1 MIPSLIPNPLFD
13 YHQLFNLLLP
23 VASLLVAAGLL
34 SVFQRADTVPD
45 QLRGLVQ
52 VTAVVAL
59 LANFDLAVQTAK
71 TATQQ
76 IVEKGLK
83 ASPEKLLPKFAGKL
97 MASEEKPATGL
108 WSKITQAGT
117 HLFHALLAALI
128 GFIALLAMVFF
139 FLAYLAQELALE
151 MGIGFAPLLVGFLL
165 LPATRGIGTQFLL
178 YMLAIA
184 LFPLGWGAASLVS
197 DRLIDLATSQ
207 DLAGTKTTADAL
219 SFGMRNLFGTL
230 LLGVWMILSTLFA
243 PFAILLAVTSGVHLT
258 ADAARAA
265 TRYVRS

>member
-1 MIPSLIPNPLFD
+1 
-13 YHQLFNLLLP
+13 
-23 VASLLVAAGLL
+23 
-34 SVFQRADTVPD
+34 
-45 QLRGLVQ
+45 
-52 VTAVVAL
+52 
-59 LANFDLAVQTAK
+59 
-71 TATQQ
+71 
-76 IVEKGLK
+76 
-83 ASPEKLLPKFAGKL
+83 
-97 MASEEKPATGL
+97 
-108 WSKITQAGT
+108 
-117 HLFHALLAALI
+117 
-128 GFIALLAMVFF
+128 
-139 FLAYLAQELALE
+139 
-151 MGIGFAPLLVGFLL
+151 
-165 LPATRGIGTQFLL
+165 
-178 YMLAIA
+178 MLAIA